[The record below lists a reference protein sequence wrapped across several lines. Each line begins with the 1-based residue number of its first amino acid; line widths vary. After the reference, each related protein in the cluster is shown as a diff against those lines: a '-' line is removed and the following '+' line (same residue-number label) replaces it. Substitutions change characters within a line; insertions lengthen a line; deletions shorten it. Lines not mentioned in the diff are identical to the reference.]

1 MEIKQQAQWLRGF
14 LDSLSN
20 SDNISKRQIEI
31 LSVKLNDLISSV
43 EASEF
48 NDYYE
53 EPTPNNT
60 NVQNTNRSNERELTA
75 DDLPF

>member
-1 MEIKQQAQWLRGF
+1 MEIKHQAQWLRGF

-53 EPTPNNT
+53 EPISKNT
-60 NVQNTNRSNERELTA
+60 IVQNTNSSNDRELPA